1 MLKRGMRPSHPGE
14 LIRETI
20 EGLKEETGKEFTQ
33 SQIAEGLGVTRKT
46 LSSILNERQGISSEM
61 AIRLSEA
68 FGTTAEFWLN
78 VQRNYDLWHAEKN
91 VKREQV
97 THFWP
102 LKDNET
108 ESQLV

>member
-1 MLKRGMRPSHPGE
+1 
-14 LIRETI
+14 
-20 EGLKEETGKEFTQ
+20 
-33 SQIAEGLGVTRKT
+33 
-46 LSSILNERQGISSEM
+46 M

-102 LKDNET
+102 LPDK
-108 ESQLV
+108 ESELV